1 MTGKTAAKFAPIFS
15 EERRID
21 VSVESG
27 ETVIQLSTWT
37 DGLGWCTQKTM
48 TLDAELLD
56 ELHRVVTAARVKTRS
71 RKTDDSGVAG
81 NINKGKLL
89 AFPSLV

>member
-1 MTGKTAAKFAPIFS
+1 MTGKAAAKFAPIFS

-37 DGLGWCTQKTM
+37 DGLGWCNQKTM
-48 TLDAELLD
+48 MLDAELLD
-56 ELHRVVTAARVKTRS
+56 ELHRVVSAAR
-71 RKTDDSGVAG
+71 RKLKHESDAKAPSPSTARV
-81 NINKGKLL
+81 LR
-89 AFPSLV
+89 FPAIS